1 MEDVMK
7 KVSTLLAVAVV
18 TSAIAAFSAPAFAG
32 GLIGDLIAGAC
43 GNCGGAEALD
53 EAHKQPGNPLDQAG
67 AAAAQDSGIPRSPH
81 CATRWGVFAWPWLSC
96 RADAKHFRR

>member
-1 MEDVMK
+1 MK

-32 GLIGDLIAGAC
+32 GPIGDLIAGAC
-43 GNCGGAEALD
+43 GNCGGGGEALD
-53 EAHKQPGNPLDQAG
+53 EAHKQPRNPLDQAG

-81 CATRWGVFAWPWLSC
+81 CDTAWGYLAWPWLSC
-96 RADAKHFRR
+96 RADARQLPR